1 MKELLSKAPGTYQH
15 CMAVAYLAQSVG
27 EAVGADTRLLR
38 IGAYY
43 HDVGKMVNP
52 KFFIENQFNGENPH
66 DVLEPRESSKLIL
79 NHVRRGMKIGQEAGL
94 PNVVVD
100 LILQHHGT
108 QLIEYFYNIA
118 AKTYPN
124 STIREE
130 EFRYPGPKPQSVEA
144 ALLMVCDAIEAASRS
159 LLDPNRKEFRK
170 LVRLI
175 LVKRIVDG
183 QFSEC
188 DLSSRDLSKIVKA
201 LVDALEASFHS
212 RIQYPWQEKKKP
224 PPTKTDW
231 TVEKGDEREQKDSAF
246 RL

>member
-1 MKELLSKAPGTYQH
+1 M
-15 CMAVAYLAQSVG
+15 
-27 EAVGADTRLLR
+27 
-38 IGAYY
+38 
-43 HDVGKMVNP
+43 P
-52 KFFIENQFNGENPH
+52 K
-66 DVLEPRESSKLIL
+66 
-79 NHVRRGMKIGQEAGL
+79 
-94 PNVVVD
+94 VVVD

-108 QLIEYFYNIA
+108 QLMEYFYNIA

-144 ALLMVCDAIEAASRS
+144 ALLMVCDAVEAASRS
-159 LLDPNRKEFRK
+159 LLDPSRKEFRK
-170 LVRLI
+170 MVRLI

-183 QFSEC
+183 QLSEC
-188 DLSSRDLSKIVKA
+188 DLSSRDLSKIVNA

-224 PPTKTDW
+224 LPSKTNW
-231 TVEKGDEREQKDSAF
+231 SVNKGGEDDQRESTF